1 MKKNL
6 TIMLITIFLAASIGC
21 KKDSNSGDDPPSDK
35 NYTVEYKFNI
45 NENYNSFKLKYYEP
59 SLVKKEVEKPI
70 TPWQKNFTNFKQG
83 DSVVFHLEIVPLKNT
98 TLIYSW
104 EVNITGDGY
113 SNSKKVSDTT
123 VFSGT
128 VVNKTD
134 GWSFKIE

>member
-6 TIMLITIFLAASIGC
+6 TIIVITIFFASYIGC
-21 KKDSNSGDDPPSDK
+21 TKDSNSGDDPPSDK
-35 NYTVEYKFNI
+35 NYTVEYKFDI
-45 NENYNSFKLKYYEP
+45 NENYNNFKLKYYEP

-70 TPWQKNFTNFKQG
+70 TPWQKSFTNFKQG

-104 EVNITGDGY
+104 EVNITGEGY
-113 SNSKKVSDTT
+113 SNSNGATDTT
-123 VFSGT
+123 VFAGT